1 MNYQSIYL
9 GVLNIFEQ
17 IYLCIKQNF
26 FKINFQNQVSLFF
39 LFLCNELLYFFSFF
53 FNFWKTKIMSF
64 CKTLYAKQLMLTNL
78 LKPISGTGNQK
89 EYTCRCGFNG
99 QSFRYTYFF
108 YPHLIWYFLSKM
120 QIHSIKPRS
129 YYPCFIITYK
139 NYFTYRYN
147 EPLSQLQSILTLK
160 QNRKCI
166 VYITILINMSFFIN
180 SFF

>member
-1 MNYQSIYL
+1 
-9 GVLNIFEQ
+9 
-17 IYLCIKQNF
+17 
-26 FKINFQNQVSLFF
+26 
-39 LFLCNELLYFFSFF
+39 
-53 FNFWKTKIMSF
+53 MSF

-78 LKPISGTGNQK
+78 LKLSVVREIEKNIHVGVALMDNLFDTLIFSTH
-89 EYTCRCGFNG
+89 T
-99 QSFRYTYFF
+99 SFD
-108 YPHLIWYFLSKM
+108 IFLVKCKYN
-120 QIHSIKPRS
+120 SIKPRS
-129 YYPCFIITYK
+129 YYPCSLITYK

>member
-1 MNYQSIYL
+1 
-9 GVLNIFEQ
+9 
-17 IYLCIKQNF
+17 
-26 FKINFQNQVSLFF
+26 
-39 LFLCNELLYFFSFF
+39 
-53 FNFWKTKIMSF
+53 MSF

-99 QSFRYTYFF
+99 QSFRYT
-108 YPHLIWYFLSKM
+108 LIFSTHTSFDIFLVKCKYN
-120 QIHSIKPRS
+120 SIKPRS

-139 NYFTYRYN
+139 NYFTYRCN

>member
-39 LFLCNELLYFFSFF
+39 LFLCNELLYFFFFF

-89 EYTCRCGFNG
+89 EYTCRCGFDG

-120 QIHSIKPRS
+120 QIQFNQTTQLLPLLH
-129 YYPCFIITYK
+129 
-139 NYFTYRYN
+139 NY
-147 EPLSQLQSILTLK
+147 I
-160 QNRKCI
+160 
-166 VYITILINMSFFIN
+166 
-180 SFF
+180 